1 MCRSPR
7 WLGLAWPA
15 SLWLMSSVI
24 ARGPRLSVTQVSL
37 GDPLREDPVG
47 AGFLLTL
54 ILSHWVTFSE
64 LV

>member
-1 MCRSPR
+1 
-7 WLGLAWPA
+7 
-15 SLWLMSSVI
+15 MSSVI
-24 ARGPRLSVTQVSL
+24 ARGPRLFVAQVSL